1 MFEEMAEKMSAA
13 GVIPVVTVKDVDA
26 TLEIASKA
34 SEKGIDALEITFRTT
49 QGEKGHE
56 MICEAI
62 KAVRKNFPELLVGA
76 GTVINAKLASMA
88 KDAGAQ
94 FVVSPG
100 INPKTVEWCLANGMP
115 VFPGV
120 ATPSDIEIA
129 LSYGLDHLKFF
140 PAEASGGTKMLRAL
154 SGPFPKVKFMPTGG
168 INESNA
174 ADYQSL
180 ANVFC
185 IGGSWVLK

>member
-62 KAVRKNFPELLVGA
+62 KAVRKKFPELLVGA
-76 GTVINAKLASMA
+76 GSMPSLPPWP
-88 KDAGAQ
+88 KMQELSLLFHRGSILKPWNGAL
-94 FVVSPG
+94 P
-100 INPKTVEWCLANGMP
+100 TECL
-115 VFPGV
+115 
-120 ATPSDIEIA
+120 
-129 LSYGLDHLKFF
+129 FF
-140 PAEASGGTKMLRAL
+140 LE
-154 SGPFPKVKFMPTGG
+154 
-168 INESNA
+168 
-174 ADYQSL
+174 
-180 ANVFC
+180 
-185 IGGSWVLK
+185 